1 MQENP
6 VKQRLADGETVFGA
20 MVFEFFS
27 PGMPQIAKVAGAQF
41 VVYDMEHTALGLDT
55 VKAQVASC
63 RGIGLPPYVRVPVTD
78 YHFIAH
84 ALDAGAMGIM
94 VPMVETREQA
104 EFVVSCTRYP
114 PAGRRGAAFGF
125 AHDDYTGGD
134 VRAKMAEADARTLV
148 MAQIETERG
157 AANVDAIAAV
167 PGIDVLFLGH
177 SDLTNFLGI
186 PGEFSHP
193 RYLAAIDGI
202 VAAANRHGKA
212 AGMLAVDVAW
222 GRDYLARG
230 FRQIAYGVDH
240 LLYQK
245 ALADGIAELR
255 AAAMP

>member
-1 MQENP
+1 
-6 VKQRLADGETVFGA
+6 
-20 MVFEFFS
+20 
-27 PGMPQIAKVAGAQF
+27 
-41 VVYDMEHTALGLDT
+41 
-55 VKAQVASC
+55 
-63 RGIGLPPYVRVPVTD
+63 
-78 YHFIAH
+78 
-84 ALDAGAMGIM
+84 MGIM

-104 EFVVSCTRYP
+104 EFIVSCTRYP

-157 AANVDAIAAV
+157 ADNVDAIAAV

-177 SDLTNFLGI
+177 FDLTNFLGI

-202 VAAANRHGKA
+202 VPAANRHGKT
-212 AGMLAVDVAW
+212 AGMLATDVAW

-240 LLYQK
+240 LLYQR
-245 ALADGIAELR
+245 ALADGIAALR
-255 AAAMP
+255 EAAP